1 MSPLLIGSAGVSL
14 LLIAFGLNLFRLL
27 SERSRFYLAMNF
39 AGAAMA
45 CWYAWQGEVIP
56 FVILEGAWGL
66 VALVRLLAAA
76 GNNPRP
82 ATGR

>member
-39 AGAAMA
+39 AG
-45 CWYAWQGEVIP
+45 
-56 FVILEGAWGL
+56 VILEGAWGL